1 VSFVR
6 LVCLANSWKESGR
19 CIAGIELETGSWV
32 RPVSNRPHGVVPAAW
47 TMVDG
52 RAIGMLDIVE
62 IPLNKTGPDFGFER
76 ENRLIE
82 SGTWRVV
89 GKLSPADIEKYC
101 ESDRPFLHNNYKYVG
116 KGFIGGLPFEER
128 QTLQLVK
135 VDEVCIRH
143 KTRTGGNAKW
153 ELSFAMPNGQVRW
166 LGVTDPFFCQK
177 LEQGHCPSG
186 PLLLTLSLSLPY
198 TPPDWGEPPD
208 PCWKL
213 VAGVIEL

>member
-1 VSFVR
+1 MSLVR

-19 CIAGIELETGSWV
+19 CVAGIELETGTWV
-32 RPVSNRPHGVVPAAW
+32 RPVSGLPHGVVPAAW

-52 RAIGMLDIVE
+52 RPIGVLDVVE

-89 GKLSPADIEKYC
+89 GKLCPADVEGYC
-101 ESDRPFLHNNYKYVG
+101 ESDRPFLHNSYKYVG
-116 KGFIGGLPFEER
+116 KGFIAGLPFKER

-135 VDEVCIRH
+135 VSDVCVQSKARAS
-143 KTRTGGNAKW
+143 GNMKW
-153 ELSFAMPNGQVRW
+153 EMSVRMANGEVRW
-166 LGVTDPFFCQK
+166 LGVTDPAFCHQ
-177 LEQGHCPSG
+177 LEAGHRPSG

-198 TPPDWGEPPD
+198 TPPSWGEPPD

-213 VAGVIEL
+213 VAGIIEM